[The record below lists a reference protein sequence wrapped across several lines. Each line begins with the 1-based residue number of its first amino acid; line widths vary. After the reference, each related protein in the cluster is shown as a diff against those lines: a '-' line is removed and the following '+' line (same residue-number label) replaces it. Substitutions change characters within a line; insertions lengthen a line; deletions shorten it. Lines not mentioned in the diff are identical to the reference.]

1 MSLDWIKFAFV
12 VMQWLTTCSVA
23 VYAWY
28 SSRQSARAAAVAELD
43 RRVLVIEE
51 QMRHLPD
58 QDLVNQLHGDMKAV
72 KAELVGIKE
81 AQVAMARSLDRINDY
96 LLNQK

>member
-1 MSLDWIKFAFV
+1 MSLEWIKFAFM
-12 VMQWLTTCSVA
+12 VMQWLITCAVA
-23 VYAWY
+23 IYAWY

-43 RRVLVIEE
+43 RRVLVLEE

-58 QDLVNQLHGDMKAV
+58 QDLVNELHGDMKAV
-72 KAELVGIKE
+72 KTELAGIKE
-81 AQVAMARSLDRINDY
+81 ALGPLARSLDRINDY

>member
-1 MSLDWIKFAFV
+1 MSLNEMEFSFV
-12 VMQWLTTCSVA
+12 VVQWLITCAVA
-23 VYAWY
+23 VYVWH
-28 SSRQSARAAAVAELD
+28 SNRQHARAEEVAELD
-43 RRVLVIEE
+43 RRTLVIEE

-81 AQVAMARSLDRINDY
+81 AQVSMARCLDRINDY
-96 LLNQK
+96 LLSQK